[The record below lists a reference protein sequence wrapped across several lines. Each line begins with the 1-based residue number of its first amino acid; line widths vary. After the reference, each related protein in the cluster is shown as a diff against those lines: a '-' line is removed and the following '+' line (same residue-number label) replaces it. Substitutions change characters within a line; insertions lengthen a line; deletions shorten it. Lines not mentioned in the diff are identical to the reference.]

1 MFRVPVVQRSASTT
15 TRVARPAKGV
25 VTLSRSEY
33 RSIPLSRLEITL
45 IEREKAHRQRVVR
58 ALIEGKRAVRPQPQ
72 QHTRAGRAQ
81 RFPERA
87 APLPRAPRARHR
99 HPFGAA
105 VGRAD
110 NITRNAC
117 LSG

>member
-81 RFPERA
+81 DFQNAQRHYLERRVRDIGIR
-87 APLPRAPRARHR
+87 LGLR
-99 HPFGAA
+99 
-105 VGRAD
+105 
-110 NITRNAC
+110 
-117 LSG
+117 